1 MSRLLE
7 RVLFDFKKN
16 VDNFK
21 GRDVMIDLV
30 QERLDK
36 SFELYCSKLEEVCGY
51 VLKKDPFVA
60 MRKINK

>member
-7 RVLFDFKKN
+7 TILFDFKKN
-16 VDNFK
+16 VDKFK
-21 GRDVMIDLV
+21 GKGVMVDLV

-51 VLKKDPFVA
+51 ILKKDPFVA